1 MMKMMR
7 IKRQDFALI
16 SSLLLILLQPCI
28 GHLKQDKILDKPSS
42 QDVEHGFGAAKHF
55 MPLPNTVV
63 GSHCTWQ
70 LRLNTVPARIPETIT
85 EVLCH
90 SPGEKCGGSDFYTCK
105 QMKAKMLV
113 SHTESVL
120 VDDHYDWMVRSVRN
134 VTINIGCGCVY
145 MEPVLNLFF
154 PGPREKK
161 NFVSIKH

>member
-1 MMKMMR
+1 MGLKVLMMKMMR

-70 LRLNTVPARIPETIT
+70 LRLNTVPARIPGRLQMYLVVYRIQGHSKLKYFS
-85 EVLCH
+85 LCLW
-90 SPGEKCGGSDFYTCK
+90 YT
-105 QMKAKMLV
+105 MA
-113 SHTESVL
+113 
-120 VDDHYDWMVRSVRN
+120 RN
-134 VTINIGCGCVY
+134 KKIN
-145 MEPVLNLFF
+145 
-154 PGPREKK
+154 
-161 NFVSIKH
+161 